1 MNILVTGA
9 TGFIGSHLVRKL
21 LNLQHKVFIS
31 VRPSS
36 NTSRINNISDK
47 LIKIDIDSSL
57 NGIHETFKKNKIDG
71 IIHLATYYRK
81 EDSTKEIVGYDYVN
95 RFLNSSIS
103 KINELKKNR

>member
-57 NGIHETFKKNKIDG
+57 NGIHETFKKIK
-71 IIHLATYYRK
+71 LT
-81 EDSTKEIVGYDYVN
+81 E
-95 RFLNSSIS
+95 
-103 KINELKKNR
+103 